1 MLSCDHEWSTIDVLC
16 KTDTGAMSYMDVEKM
31 LEIYC
36 HGFNNAS
43 TLSLQH
49 PWRIVRWTY
58 YPMLRKRSHNVIN
71 LTLLCRHCEDISNLT
86 SWFDCCSNI
95 INTTFI
101 AYCEL
106 NLLSNFD
113 ATLELVVL
121 TLWYK
126 RHCIVVYWL
135 YDVTILPRRCHNVA
149 CLLGYSEPN
158 QTSKME
164 FLAKI
169 VYGF

>member
-31 LEIYC
+31 LGIYC
-36 HGFNNAS
+36 HGFNNVS

-49 PWRIVRWTY
+49 PWCIVRWTY
-58 YPMLRKRSHNVIN
+58 YPTLRKRYHNVIN
-71 LTLLCRHCEDISNLT
+71 LTLFSRHCENILNVM

-106 NLLSNFD
+106 NLLSNFEV
-113 ATLELVVL
+113 TLELVIL

-126 RHCIVVYWL
+126 RHCIVCIGCTTLWSHH
-135 YDVTILPRRCHNVA
+135 DVVTTLRVCWDTQNLIKHLRW
-149 CLLGYSEPN
+149 S
-158 QTSKME
+158 
-164 FLAKI
+164 F
-169 VYGF
+169 